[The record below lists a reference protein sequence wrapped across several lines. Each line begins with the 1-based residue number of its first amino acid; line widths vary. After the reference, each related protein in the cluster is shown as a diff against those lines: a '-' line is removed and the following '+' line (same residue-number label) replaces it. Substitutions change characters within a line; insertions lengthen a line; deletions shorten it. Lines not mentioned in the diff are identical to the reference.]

1 MPRLLSAA
9 LVREKNQ
16 LHSDHVITWLF
27 QVDIPGAPVPYRLVN
42 YDQEILFHGIPYLR
56 YSVDVDALEDATSQ
70 SLVRLRATVGNVD
83 QAFISLLEHYWGPD
97 SRWIVTIWPID
108 TQQPDAT
115 PFGTG
120 EVFQV
125 VQVAT
130 DFLTAVVDLQA
141 EGITL
146 TGTIPKRR
154 FTQSGGFPN
163 IPRRLS

>member
-1 MPRLLSAA
+1 MPRILSAA
-9 LVREKNQ
+9 LIREKNQ
-16 LHSDHVITWLF
+16 LQSDHVITWLF

-42 YDQEILFHGIPYLR
+42 YDEDILFHGIPYLR

-97 SRWIVTIWPID
+97 APWVVTIWPID

-130 DFLTAVVDLQA
+130 DFLSAVVDLQA

-154 FTQSGGFPN
+154 FTQSGGYPN

>member
-1 MPRLLSAA
+1 MPRILSAA

-16 LHSDHVITWLF
+16 LQSDHVITWLF
-27 QVDIPGAPVPYRLVN
+27 ELFIPGAPVPYRLVN
-42 YDQEILFHGIPYLR
+42 YDQDIPFHGIWYNR
-56 YSVDVDALEDATSQ
+56 ASVDVDALEDATSQ
-70 SLVRLRATVGNVD
+70 SLVRLRGTVGNVD

-97 SRWIVTIWPID
+97 SRWEVTIWPID

-146 TGTIPKRR
+146 SGTIPKRR

>member
-1 MPRLLSAA
+1 MPRILSAA
-9 LVREKNQ
+9 LVRGKNQ
-16 LHSDHVITWLF
+16 LQSDHVITWLF

-42 YDQEILFHGIPYLR
+42 YDQDIQFHGIWYNR
-56 YSVDVDALEDATSQ
+56 SSVDVDALEDATSQ
-70 SLVRLRATVGNVD
+70 SLVRLRGTVTNVD

-97 SRWIVTIWPID
+97 TPWVVTIWPID

-163 IPRRLS
+163 IPRRLN

>member
-1 MPRLLSAA
+1 
-9 LVREKNQ
+9 
-16 LHSDHVITWLF
+16 
-27 QVDIPGAPVPYRLVN
+27 
-42 YDQEILFHGIPYLR
+42 
-56 YSVDVDALEDATSQ
+56 LEDATSQ

-97 SRWIVTIWPID
+97 APWVVTIWPID

-130 DFLTAVVDLQA
+130 DFLSAVVDLQA

-154 FTQSGGFPN
+154 FTQSGGYPN

>member
-1 MPRLLSAA
+1 MPRILSAA

-27 QVDIPGAPVPYRLVN
+27 EVFIPGAPVPYRLVN
-42 YDQEILFHGIPYLR
+42 YDQDVLFHGIPYLR

-83 QAFISLLEHYWGPD
+83 QAFISLLEHYWGRE
-97 SRWIVTIWPID
+97 SWIVTIWPID

-115 PFGTG
+115 PFGAG

-154 FTQSGGFPN
+154 YTQSGGYPN
-163 IPRRLS
+163 IPRRLN